1 MLPERSQF
9 GSQAAYTHTALHE
22 LGHAMGHPIRPTLV
36 DHGGFGSGT
45 YARKELRA
53 KIAAMMSGE
62 QLGIGHEPRHGVRAV
77 VGEGASG
84 RPEGDCAAAVDAQ
97 RISDWLLARERE
109 RSLADDKAEHGLY
122 RPSSH

>member
-22 LGHAMGHPIRPTLV
+22 LGHAMGHTSRPTLV

-53 KIAAMMSGE
+53 K
-62 QLGIGHEPRHGVRAV
+62 PR
-77 VGEGASG
+77 
-84 RPEGDCAAAVDAQ
+84 
-97 RISDWLLARERE
+97 
-109 RSLADDKAEHGLY
+109 
-122 RPSSH
+122 